1 MIGRTMLS
9 VFHCRMRSTNL
20 LGFWA
25 PVVAE
30 AIAAKACATPEGKVA
45 QRLERKEAARRHAE
59 ARQRRLKEAMFRRAI
74 EKRSGDDDP
83 DQFSA

>member
-1 MIGRTMLS
+1 
-9 VFHCRMRSTNL
+9 MRAL
-20 LGFWA
+20 A
-25 PVVAE
+25 AE

-59 ARQRRLKEAMFRRAI
+59 ARQRRLKEDMFRRAI
-74 EKRSGDDDP
+74 EKRGGDDDP